1 MTPESWRKLE
11 ELYDAI
17 SALSPADRHA
27 ALQRI
32 DTELRT
38 SLEAMWQQRG
48 SPLDQPAWVGRE
60 DLLQT
65 ETTIAGSQLGP
76 YKIEEIIGVGGM
88 GEVYRA
94 VDTRL
99 GRTVAIKLIPHELTA
114 DPTYSRR
121 FLHEARAVS
130 ALNHPNI
137 VVLYDISR
145 HQEIEFLVM
154 EYVPGK
160 SLKELVGQ
168 EGLPFGRVRGLGLQV
183 ASALDAA
190 HAAGIVHRDVKPANI
205 LVTGNDQVKVL
216 DFGIAKLPVD
226 GTATQLTLRG
236 QVIGT
241 LGYMSPEQTRG
252 EEIDKRSDIF
262 SLGCVL
268 YEAATGRIPFR
279 GPSAL
284 AIMHAI
290 AVEDP
295 PAPSSIRSGL
305 PAAFDALIA
314 RCLRKEPVERFPSM
328 AEVRSA
334 LEQAG
339 VPAASIKLAPAPIA
353 SIAILPLVTAGT
365 DEDADHFGE
374 GLEDQL
380 IEALSIIPQLRVAP
394 RSATFSFRAKAS
406 RDTMK
411 SAREI
416 GRLLNAGCVLEG
428 SIRRAGPR
436 LRISVRLILVADG
449 QALWSERFDR
459 AITDIFEVQDE
470 ITGTVVAKI
479 RSQLLGDLSELPA
492 PVLKRSTEDPE
503 AYGLYLKGRHHWNKR
518 PAGTYAAIDCFQKAL
533 VRDPK
538 YALAHASLAD
548 CYNTLGSWEAG
559 MLSPEEAYSKGRAYA
574 EKSLQLDPNLAEGHT
589 ALGYGQLHFEWNL
602 RSAERSIT
610 EALRLNPAYGAAHHW
625 YSHLLIVA
633 RRFEE
638 SREHSLQY
646 LAFDPTEPKAV
657 SHLCWHHL
665 MSHDFSTAEKE
676 CRAAVAQEPSFAWH
690 HAYLG
695 WALIASGRLR
705 EAQREMEEA
714 ATCSSGLSVFQN
726 FLTHARAIAGRL
738 DLVAAD
744 LDRLQEISQ
753 QQYIS
758 PYETGLI
765 QEALG
770 NRAEAFRQW
779 ELAFAQRS
787 PWLVYLASEPRL
799 MHLSGDPQYTAL
811 VGRIQRVLQRSSG
824 Q

>member
-1 MTPESWRKLE
+1 
-11 ELYDAI
+11 
-17 SALSPADRHA
+17 
-27 ALQRI
+27 
-32 DTELRT
+32 
-38 SLEAMWQQRG
+38 MWQQRG
-48 SPLDQPAWVGRE
+48 SVLDQPAWVGRE

-65 ETTIAGSQLGP
+65 ETTVAGSRLGP
-76 YKIEEIIGVGGM
+76 YQIEEIIGAGGM

-94 VDTRL
+94 LDTRL

-114 DPTYSRR
+114 EPTYRRR

-137 VVLYDISR
+137 VILYDISH
-145 HQEIEFLVM
+145 HQEMEFLVM

-160 SLKELVGQ
+160 SLKELIPQ
-168 EGLPFGRVRGLGLQV
+168 EGLPFERVRGLGLQV

-205 LVTGNDQVKVL
+205 LVTGNDHVKVL
-216 DFGIAKLPVD
+216 DFGIAKLPVNC
-226 GTATQLTLRG
+226 TATQLTLRG

-268 YEAATGRIPFR
+268 YEAATGRMPFR

-284 AIMHAI
+284 TVLHAI

-295 PAPSSIRSGL
+295 PAPSSIRPEL

-314 RCLRKEPVERFPSM
+314 RCLRKAPLERFTSM

-334 LEQAG
+334 LDQAG
-339 VPAASIKLAPAPIA
+339 AQPASITLALAPIA
-353 SIAILPLVTAGT
+353 SIAILPFVTTGT
-365 DEDADHFGE
+365 DGDAEHLGE
-374 GLEDQL
+374 GLADQL
-380 IEALSIIPQLRVAP
+380 IDALSIIPQLRVAP
-394 RSATFSFRAKAS
+394 RSSTFSFRAKAS
-406 RDTMK
+406 RDKMPD
-411 SAREI
+411 AREI
-416 GRLLNAGCVLEG
+416 GRLLNTGCVLEG

-436 LRISVRLILVADG
+436 LRISMRLILVADG

-459 AITDIFEVQDE
+459 AIADVFEVQDE
-470 ITGTVVAKI
+470 ITAAVVAKL
-479 RSQLLGDLSELPA
+479 RSQLSGDLSELPPPA
-492 PVLKRSTEDPE
+492 LKRSTEDPE
-503 AYGLYLKGRHHWNKR
+503 AYGLYLKGLYHWNKR

-533 VRDPK
+533 LRDPK

-574 EKSLQLDPNLAEGHT
+574 ERSLQLEPNLAEGHT

-602 RSAERSIT
+602 RAAERSIT
-610 EALRLNPAYGAAHHW
+610 EAIRLKPAYGAAHHW
-625 YSHLLIVA
+625 YSHLLIAA

-646 LAFDPTEPKAV
+646 LAFDPTDPKAV

-665 MSHDFSTAEKE
+665 MSHDFSTAEQE
-676 CRAAVAQEPSFAWH
+676 CRAAVSQEPSFAWH
-690 HAYLG
+690 HTYLG
-695 WALIASGRLR
+695 WALLASGRLD
-705 EAQREMEEA
+705 EAHREMEEGA
-714 ATCSSGLSVFQN
+714 RCSGGLSVFRN
-726 FLTHARAIAGRL
+726 FLTHARAIVGHL
-738 DLVAAD
+738 DLAAAD
-744 LDRLQEISQ
+744 LDRLREISQ
-753 QQYIS
+753 QQCVS

-799 MHLSGDPQYTAL
+799 MHLNGDSQYTAL
-811 VGRIQRVLQRSSG
+811 LGRIQRVLQRASS
-824 Q
+824 

>member
-1 MTPESWRKLE
+1 MTPESWRQLE
-11 ELYDAI
+11 ELYDLI
-17 SALSPADRHA
+17 SALSTADRNA
-27 ALQRI
+27 ALQRV
-32 DTELRT
+32 DTELRA
-38 SLEAMWQQRG
+38 SLEAMFHKRG
-48 SPLDQPAWVGRE
+48 SALDQPAWVGRE
-60 DLLQT
+60 DLLQPQT
-65 ETTIAGSQLGP
+65 AVAGSQLGP
-76 YKIEEIIGVGGM
+76 YKIEEIIGAGGM

-94 VDTRL
+94 LDTRL

-114 DPTYSRR
+114 DPTYRRR

-137 VVLYDISR
+137 VALYDISH
-145 HQEIEFLVM
+145 HQDIEFLVM

-160 SLKELVGQ
+160 SLKELVSQ
-168 EGLPFGRVRGLGLQV
+168 QGLPFERVRGLGLQV
-183 ASALDAA
+183 ASALGVA
-190 HAAGIVHRDVKPANI
+190 HAAGIIHRDVKPANI

-236 QVIGT
+236 QMIGT

-252 EEIDKRSDIF
+252 EEVDERSDIF

-284 AIMHAI
+284 TIMHAI
-290 AVEDP
+290 AIEEP
-295 PAPSSIRSGL
+295 PAPSSIRPGL

-314 RCLRKEPVERFPSM
+314 RCLRKAPVERFPSM
-328 AEVRSA
+328 AEVRLA
-334 LEQAG
+334 LDQAG
-339 VPAASIKLAPAPIA
+339 AQPVSIALAPAPIA
-353 SIAILPLVTAGT
+353 SIAILPLVTTGT
-365 DEDADHFGE
+365 DGDAEHFGE
-374 GLEDQL
+374 GLADQL
-380 IEALSIIPQLRVAP
+380 IDALSTIPHLRVAP
-394 RSATFSFRAKAS
+394 RSSTFSFRAKGS
-406 RDTMK
+406 RDKMMD
-411 SAREI
+411 AREI
-416 GRLLNAGCVLEG
+416 GRLLNTGCVLEG

-449 QALWSERFDR
+449 EALWSERFDR

-470 ITGTVVAKI
+470 ITAAVVAKL
-479 RSQLLGDLSELPA
+479 RSQLLGDLSGLSAPA
-492 PVLKRSTEDPE
+492 LKRSTEDPE
-503 AYGLYLKGRHHWNKR
+503 AYGLYLKGRYHWDKR

-533 VRDPK
+533 IRDPR

-574 EKSLQLDPNLAEGHT
+574 ERSLQLEPNLAEGHT
-589 ALGYGQLHFEWNL
+589 ALGYSQLHFEWNL
-602 RSAERSIT
+602 RAAERSIT
-610 EALRLNPAYGAAHHW
+610 EAIRLNPAYGAAHHW
-625 YSHLLIVA
+625 YSHLLIAA

-638 SREHSLQY
+638 SREHSLRY
-646 LAFDPTEPKAV
+646 LSFDPTDPKAV

-665 MSHDFSTAEKE
+665 MSHDFSTAEQE
-676 CRAAVAQEPSFAWH
+676 CRAAVSQEPSFAWH
-690 HAYLG
+690 HTYLG
-695 WALIASGRLR
+695 WALIASGRLD
-705 EAQREMEEA
+705 EAHREMEEGA
-714 ATCSSGLSVFQN
+714 RCSGGLSVFQN
-726 FLTHARAIAGRL
+726 FLTHARAIVGHL

-744 LDRLQEISQ
+744 LDRLQEVSP
-753 QQYIS
+753 QQYVS

-799 MHLSGDPQYTAL
+799 MHLSGDPQYIAL
-811 VGRIQRVLQRSSG
+811 VGRIQRVLQRASS
-824 Q
+824 